1 MRRILPKEE
10 YRLIKNRKCARES
23 RKKRREK
30 SVTMTEKL
38 AELEAENKE
47 LKKKILNLECNKS
60 DMSSYSVISSED
72 IKNFTDSLSYNSDSV
87 AISYHTNKSG
97 SSTTDESLD
106 IARDT
111 KFTTK
116 APLICPFMQT
126 PIKSVSNTLSLKEQS
141 VLPPRLSIDA
151 MLSPEEQC
159 EKQQGSF
166 TNVCEGLKL
175 KSFKML
181 SNEGTSEVLPLSPLS
196 GSSNCNSDS
205 LFNNYPNLMSW

>member
-47 LKKKILNLECNKS
+47 LRKKILNLECNKS
-60 DMSSYSVISSED
+60 DMSSHSVISSDD

-87 AISYHTNKSG
+87 PLSYHTNKSG

-106 IARDT
+106 IARE
-111 KFTTK
+111 KK
-116 APLICPFMQT
+116 CPSNAQPICPFTQT
-126 PIKSVSNTLSLKEQS
+126 PIKSISDNLSLKEQS
-141 VLPPRLSIDA
+141 ILPPRLTIQSL
-151 MLSPEEQC
+151 LSPEEQF
-159 EKQQGSF
+159 EKAQNTF
-166 TNVCEGLKL
+166 TDACEGLKL
-175 KSFKML
+175 
-181 SNEGTSEVLPLSPLS
+181 
-196 GSSNCNSDS
+196 
-205 LFNNYPNLMSW
+205 

>member
-1 MRRILPKEE
+1 MMRRILPKEE

-30 SVTMTEKL
+30 SVTMTDKL

-60 DMSSYSVISSED
+60 DMSSHSAISSKD
-72 IKNFTDSLSYNSDSV
+72 IKNFTDSLSYNSDS
-87 AISYHTNKSG
+87 APISYHSNKSG

-111 KFTTK
+111 KSITK
-116 APLICPFMQT
+116 ASLIFPFTKT
-126 PIKSVSNTLSLKEQS
+126 PIKSILDTLSLKEQS
-141 VLPPRLSIDA
+141 VIPPRISIDG

-159 EKQQGSF
+159 EKKQGTF
-166 TNVCEGLKL
+166 TDAFEGLKL
-175 KSFKML
+175 
-181 SNEGTSEVLPLSPLS
+181 
-196 GSSNCNSDS
+196 
-205 LFNNYPNLMSW
+205 